1 MKPSGERFD
10 RLMAL
15 ARKAEGA
22 RAGVKP
28 EESEPLPLGFSTR
41 VAAMWAAR
49 PAADEWDLWD
59 RVSRWGLG
67 LALAVCV
74 VAFLFRGSEPEPP
87 PTPFDQWVMGS
98 VEGGRS

>member
-1 MKPSGERFD
+1 MKPTGEQFD
-10 RLMAL
+10 RVMAL
-15 ARKAEGA
+15 ARKADGA

-28 EESEPLPLGFSTR
+28 EGVEPLPLGFATR
-41 VAAMWAAR
+41 VAALWASR
-49 PAADEWDLWD
+49 PVADEWELWD
-59 RVSRWGLG
+59 RLSRWGLG

-74 VAFLFRGSEPEPP
+74 VAFLFRGSEPELP

>member
-10 RLMAL
+10 RVMAL
-15 ARKAEGA
+15 ARKAEEA

-28 EESEPLPLGFSTR
+28 DGLETLPLGFSTR
-41 VAAMWAAR
+41 VAALWTSR
-49 PAADEWDLWD
+49 PVPDEWDLWD

-67 LALAVCV
+67 LALAVCL

>member
-1 MKPSGERFD
+1 MKPSGDRFEQV
-10 RLMAL
+10 MAL

-22 RAGVKP
+22 RVGVK
-28 EESEPLPLGFSTR
+28 SEAVKPLPFGFSTR
-41 VAAMWAAR
+41 VAALWVSR
-49 PAADEWDLWD
+49 PVPDEWDLWD

-74 VAFLFRGSEPEPP
+74 AAFLLRGADPEPP